1 MAEPLDFETTLAARL
16 QARAAL
22 AARPFDAAAIAI
34 AAVATRPVRRL
45 SIPWPTV
52 TMRWAVLAGAAIL
65 AALAGALL
73 AGALLRAEDTG
84 PMLAVTRS
92 DGVYL
97 AKADGTEPRRLF
109 VTDAESRLA
118 WSADGTLL
126 LVLNR
131 PKADAW
137 RASVLRTDGS
147 VVWTMD
153 GVEWAEWSHVGHRVA
168 WADASHYVITDLD
181 TGATAPPVWSP
192 NNTWSS
198 AWSPDDMRIV
208 VIDTDGRS
216 LVVGQL
222 DGGATVRLTSP
233 DIESLFGPA
242 WSPDGRAIAVAYSP
256 ACTSPHPCGWGIAI
270 FDVVTGRKIDGTE
283 PTAQGLPDVQ
293 WSPDGTR
300 LAWVEAGTGVVADRL
315 PLGDG
320 GGIRFRGDL
329 LAGWAPDGRSL
340 LVRRSGPDFGDFAP
354 PPKLWR
360 VDVDGSHEVLLL
372 EDAWQ
377 TAAQPTP

>member
-137 RASVLRTDGS
+137 RASASGPMVQSCGRWTGWSGLSGRTS
-147 VVWTMD
+147 
-153 GVEWAEWSHVGHRVA
+153 
-168 WADASHYVITDLD
+168 
-181 TGATAPPVWSP
+181 
-192 NNTWSS
+192 
-198 AWSPDDMRIV
+198 
-208 VIDTDGRS
+208 
-216 LVVGQL
+216 
-222 DGGATVRLTSP
+222 
-233 DIESLFGPA
+233 
-242 WSPDGRAIAVAYSP
+242 
-256 ACTSPHPCGWGIAI
+256 
-270 FDVVTGRKIDGTE
+270 VTGSRG
-283 PTAQGLPDVQ
+283 Q
-293 WSPDGTR
+293 TR
-300 LAWVEAGTGVVADRL
+300 RIT
-315 PLGDG
+315 
-320 GGIRFRGDL
+320 
-329 LAGWAPDGRSL
+329 
-340 LVRRSGPDFGDFAP
+340 
-354 PPKLWR
+354 
-360 VDVDGSHEVLLL
+360 
-372 EDAWQ
+372 
-377 TAAQPTP
+377 